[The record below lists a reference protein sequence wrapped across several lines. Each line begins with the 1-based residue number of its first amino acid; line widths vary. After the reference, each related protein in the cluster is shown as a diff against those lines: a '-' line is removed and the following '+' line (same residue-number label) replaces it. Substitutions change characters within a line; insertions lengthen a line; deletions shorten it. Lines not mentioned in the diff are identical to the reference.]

1 MKHLSPF
8 HYNQREILLLAA
20 EDKRELCTSHFSTAC
35 KRSTGRLDVRF
46 SPSEEHVNGFED
58 ESFS

>member
-8 HYNQREILLLAA
+8 HYYQREILLLAA
-20 EDKRELCTSHFSTAC
+20 EDKCEHCTSHSFTVC

-46 SPSEEHVNGFED
+46 SPSEEHINGFENKFL
-58 ESFS
+58 S